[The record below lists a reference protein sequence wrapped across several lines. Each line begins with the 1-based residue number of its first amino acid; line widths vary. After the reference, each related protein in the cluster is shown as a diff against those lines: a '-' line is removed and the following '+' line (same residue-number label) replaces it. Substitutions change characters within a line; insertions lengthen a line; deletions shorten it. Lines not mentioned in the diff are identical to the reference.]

1 MAGGKNAAH
10 RAAASAQLGA
20 DRAHKQAKRA
30 EEAAELAEERARK
43 AGVLEDVV
51 AQAEQAAE
59 RAERARRG
67 AVAERKATEAAPRV
81 KHGVRALK
89 ALDSSAWPT
98 PLREAYNTTL
108 ERITT
113 QAELGDP
120 RYGLACEQCSRL
132 VVLIGLFYER
142 LAHLIEN
149 GLTID
154 SQECAAITRQL
165 GAYENGLNR
174 MLGDHNRLS
183 DTGTGGGN
191 GGYGW
196 CQGQKQSRRLTGHG
210 QLLMWDISHLSFL
223 ASHSV
228 TGSGSYWSV
237 TR

>member
-174 MLGDHNRLS
+174 MLQNLGLTLQADYRRVRQPETITDYLIRAQEAETEDVDGAKDKNKAGD
-183 DTGTGGGN
+183 
-191 GGYGW
+191 
-196 CQGQKQSRRLTGHG
+196 
-210 QLLMWDISHLSFL
+210 
-223 ASHSV
+223 
-228 TGSGSYWSV
+228 
-237 TR
+237 